1 MIGKALGTVLVLG
14 VAYLVVNS
22 LPDLA
27 RYLKIR
33 QM

>member
-1 MIGKALGTVLVLG
+1 MIRRLTLLAVLAG
-14 VAYLVVNS
+14 VGGMVYKS
-22 LPDLA
+22 IPDLA